1 MVVPLKNRII
11 NEHRWDPVLIE
22 VTTQDVID
30 GRLPFILHVQL
41 QGTGQH
47 SQWIQLPLAADRKE
61 ARNWQTPIE
70 QAARRGA

>member
-22 VTTQDVID
+22 VTTQDVMD

-41 QGTGQH
+41 QGTGQL
-47 SQWIQLPLAADRKE
+47 SQWIQMPLAADRKE
-61 ARNWQTPIE
+61 ARNWQTLIE
-70 QAARRGA
+70 QAAGRGA